1 MDEPRKCYAA
11 SGWLSRQ
18 SVRLLISGFI
28 VKCTKK
34 VRIIGKYGTHYG
46 PSLRKMVRIEMGQCA
61 KYICSL
67 CGKTKR
73 KRQAVRIWYC
83 GSYMKR
89 AASGAWTYHYNT
101 TPAVTVKCAIRRLKE
116 LKDQ

>member
-1 MDEPRKCYAA
+1 MRYHCTSIRMIVITENDKC
-11 SGWLSRQ
+11 WLS
-18 SVRLLISGFI
+18 I

-46 PSLRKMVRIEMGQCA
+46 PSLRKMVRSEIGQCA

-89 AASGAWTYHYNT
+89 AASGTWTYHYNT